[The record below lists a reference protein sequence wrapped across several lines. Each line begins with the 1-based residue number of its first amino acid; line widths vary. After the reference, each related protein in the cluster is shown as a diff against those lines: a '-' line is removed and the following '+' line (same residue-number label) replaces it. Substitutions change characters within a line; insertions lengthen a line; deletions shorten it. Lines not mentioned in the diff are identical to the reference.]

1 MKNVLYI
8 SNIRK
13 NILKQHITPRLL
25 HVPVKHTA
33 IETTKQSKFTATEIT
48 FLKNS
53 VTMNSEKVSS
63 IGERALIARLTEIFK
78 SPAGK
83 EVLEG
88 AGSDD
93 CAVLDLGGED
103 CLVIST
109 DMLHRTTDFPD
120 GMSPWQMG
128 WMSAA
133 VNFSDIAAMGGKPL
147 GILTAIGMPA
157 DTEISFVE
165 ELAKGIRACAEF
177 CETTVIG
184 GDMDTHEELTITG
197 TVLGRMKK
205 SRVLKRSGAKPGDL
219 VCVTGYAG
227 SAGAGLEILQSK
239 QRGVEEA
246 DKPLIKSLLEP
257 VPRTKEARKL
267 AASGSVTSMMDTSDG
282 LAMSLHDLAKASH
295 VGFKIRENTLPILPE
310 VRDFAS
316 AHKNNPEKLLEL
328 ALYTGG
334 DFELLFTIT
343 PERLKKVQNIC
354 KLSIIG
360 ECTKYDEGIWLER
373 PDGRTVPVERRGY
386 QQLKAESS

>member
-1 MKNVLYI
+1 MLILSPHIYI
-8 SNIRK
+8 
-13 NILKQHITPRLL
+13 
-25 HVPVKHTA
+25 
-33 IETTKQSKFTATEIT
+33 TTK
-48 FLKNS
+48 LKTLYDP
-53 VTMNSEKVSS
+53 VIMNSKKVSS
-63 IGERALIARLTEIFK
+63 IGERALITRLTEIFK

-109 DMLHRTTDFPD
+109 DMLHRTTDFPE

-133 VNFSDIAAMGGKPL
+133 VNFSDIAAMGAKPL

-157 DTEISFVE
+157 ETEISFVE

-184 GDMDTHEELTITG
+184 GDIDTHEELTITG
-197 TVLGRMKK
+197 TALGRMKK
-205 SRVLKRSGAKPGDL
+205 NQLLRRSGAKPGDL

-227 SAGAGLEILQSK
+227 SAGAALEVLQSK
-239 QRGVEEA
+239 QGGLEKAGEQNNSPA
-246 DKPLIKSLLEP
+246 GEQENEQGNEKMASETLIKSLLEP
-257 VPRTKEARKL
+257 VPRTKEAQKL
-267 AASGSVTSMMDTSDG
+267 AVSGSVTSMMDTSDG
-282 LAMSLHDLAKASH
+282 LAMSLHDLAQAGRI
-295 VGFKIRENTLPILPE
+295 GFKIRENSLPILRE

-316 AHKNNPEKLLEL
+316 TPENDPEKLLEL

-334 DFELLFTIT
+334 DFELLFTIN
-343 PERLKKVQNIC
+343 PERIKKVQNIC

-360 ECTKYDEGIWLER
+360 ECTEYEKGILLER
-373 PDGRTVPVERRGY
+373 PDGSTVPVKHRGY
-386 QQLKAESS
+386 QQLKTGNS

>member
-1 MKNVLYI
+1 
-8 SNIRK
+8 
-13 NILKQHITPRLL
+13 
-25 HVPVKHTA
+25 
-33 IETTKQSKFTATEIT
+33 
-48 FLKNS
+48 
-53 VTMNSEKVSS
+53 MNSKKVSS
-63 IGERALIARLTEIFK
+63 IGERALITRLTEIFK

-109 DMLHRTTDFPD
+109 DMLHRTTDFPE

-133 VNFSDIAAMGGKPL
+133 VNFSDIAAMGAKPL

-157 DTEISFVE
+157 ETEISFVE

-184 GDMDTHEELTITG
+184 GDIDTHEELTITG

-205 SRVLKRSGAKPGDL
+205 NQLLRRSGAKPGDL

-227 SAGAGLEILQSK
+227 SAGAALEVLQSK
-239 QRGVEEA
+239 QRGLEKAGEQNNSPTGEQKNEQGNKKKA
-246 DKPLIKSLLEP
+246 SETLIKSLLEP
-257 VPRTKEARKL
+257 VPRTKEAQKL

-282 LAMSLHDLAKASH
+282 LAMSLHDLAQAGRI
-295 VGFKIRENTLPILPE
+295 GFKIRENSLPTLQE

-316 AHKNNPEKLLEL
+316 TSKNGPEKLLEL

-334 DFELLFTIT
+334 DFELLFTIN

-360 ECTKYDEGIWLER
+360 ECTEYEKGIRLER
-373 PDGRTVPVERRGY
+373 PDGSTVPVKRRGY
-386 QQLKAESS
+386 QQLKAENN